1 MTDDAPDGRLTF
13 GVNLG
18 RLTTTSDPGPVAA
31 ARRAEADGFD
41 IVSVADHVGSS
52 GPFVLLGA
60 AAAVTTRVRLRTYVL
75 DYGFWNAGLLARDVA
90 TLDLLSGG
98 RVEVGLGAG
107 HMRHEHEAVG
117 LPFPRYQ
124 ERLAELDAFATRL
137 RTALDD
143 PGMVPRPVQSHVPL
157 FLAAMSASGLALA
170 ARHGQFVALSG
181 ALQIPGR
188 TPGTFTLASS
198 AQTDARVGQV
208 RAARAAAG
216 LAAVGLD
223 VLLQLVVVDRDPEQA
238 AAELAAQEGED
249 ATAAELLDSPF
260 VLFASSPQ
268 EGAAELLRRSRRW
281 GITSWCTHTPS
292 GPALAQVMA
301 ALRARSLP

>member
-1 MTDDAPDGRLTF
+1 MTDDALAGRLSF

-41 IVSVADHVGSS
+41 VVSVADHVGSS
-52 GPFVLLGA
+52 APFVLLGA

-75 DYGFWNAGLLARDVA
+75 DYGFWNPGLLARDVA

-117 LPFPRYQ
+117 LPFPPYQ
-124 ERLAELDAFATRL
+124 ERLAELDTFATRL
-137 RTALDD
+137 RAALDD
-143 PGMVPRPVQSHVPL
+143 PGMVPRPVQSQVPL

-188 TPGTFTLASS
+188 TPGTFILASTAPPPGSPPS
-198 AQTDARVGQV
+198 ASTSCSSWWWWTATPSRRRPSSRRRRV
-208 RAARAAAG
+208 RTPP
-216 LAAVGLD
+216 L
-223 VLLQLVVVDRDPEQA
+223 PSCS
-238 AAELAAQEGED
+238 
-249 ATAAELLDSPF
+249 T
-260 VLFASSPQ
+260 
-268 EGAAELLRRSRRW
+268 RRSSCSPRRRRRAQSSCCDVP
-281 GITSWCTHTPS
+281 GGGGSPRGARTHRPD
-292 GPALAQVMA
+292 PLW
-301 ALRARSLP
+301 RR